1 MLSELLKKVFS
12 TFSSPKIS
20 GGFSLPKPLWVEPT
34 FTLYYPDMVY
44 SNPLIAEI
52 DLLLIYEGGFVCVE
66 LKRKAS
72 DVAADSFKFFVNGLA
87 PQPVFYVYSEAS
99 HLSLH
104 YMKPFTASWDQ
115 LRDLVGDM
123 LRVDEQAI
131 RERERLFSL
140 DNFLRILLIF
150 GSPGISD
157 AVSHVKFLKVLSE
170 ASPLVKKRFLQI
182 KAVRGMKLD
191 KKISEQRPLR
201 EGAEPVSKK
210 TGNVDRFVAVIPT
223 IRNKHL
229 LKKIA
234 GALKEYVSQ
243 SSSEDLTDKGV
254 ETTLLCTKK
263 SEEDA
268 KMLTKELEGGRI
280 TVRIVPVEESTAEDL
295 EDAWVKKL
303 RENCRDNCVVLFVGE
318 VPKGVIT
325 KIAELA
331 EGLKVAVVMWRPR
344 IDIEKMKTIL
354 REGGD
359 MPIEEVRLDV
369 VEY

>member
-1 MLSELLKKVFS
+1 
-12 TFSSPKIS
+12 
-20 GGFSLPKPLWVEPT
+20 
-34 FTLYYPDMVY
+34 
-44 SNPLIAEI
+44 
-52 DLLLIYEGGFVCVE
+52 
-66 LKRKAS
+66 
-72 DVAADSFKFFVNGLA
+72 
-87 PQPVFYVYSEAS
+87 
-99 HLSLH
+99 
-104 YMKPFTASWDQ
+104 MKPFTASWDQ
-115 LRDLVGDM
+115 LRGLVGDM

-223 IRNKHL
+223 IHNKHL